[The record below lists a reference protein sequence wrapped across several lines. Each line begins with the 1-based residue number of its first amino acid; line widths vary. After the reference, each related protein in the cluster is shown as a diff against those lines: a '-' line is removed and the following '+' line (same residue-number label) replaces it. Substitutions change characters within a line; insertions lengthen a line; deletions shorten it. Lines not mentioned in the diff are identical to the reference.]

1 MSRYRILS
9 FDGGGIRGLLTAT
22 LLERLEAA
30 RPGFLAKADFCAGVS
45 TGGIIALGMAAGLP
59 PSTVVDLYESKAG
72 VVFADS
78 VLDDIR
84 DLGRLTGAEY
94 SNANLKRELEAHF
107 GSMTLGDLPKKVLI
121 ASFDLDNEASGPGSV
136 RSWKPK
142 FFHNFPGPDADADDR
157 AVDVALRTSA
167 APTYFPVYQ
176 GYVDGGVATNNPSMC
191 ALAQAIDA
199 GTGGQPL
206 DDIVML
212 SFGTGFNPRY
222 LAGEESDWGLL
233 QWARPVF
240 DIILDGSTGV
250 ADYQCARLLSARYH
264 RLNPILPGPIGLDDI
279 SQVPLLKQIGE
290 QTDLTS
296 TLDWLSRQ
304 YMVDATDA
312 SRSG

>member
-1 MSRYRILS
+1 MARYRILS

-30 RPGFLAKADFCAGVS
+30 RPDLMARADLFAGVS
-45 TGGIIALGMAAGLP
+45 TGGIIALAMAAGLP

-78 VLDDIR
+78 ILDDIR

-94 SNANLKRELEAHF
+94 SNENLKRELTKHF
-107 GSMTLGDLPKKVLI
+107 GDKTLGDLPKKVVI
-121 ASFDLDNEASGPGSV
+121 ASFDLDNEASGPGRV

-142 FFHNFPGPDADADDR
+142 FFHNFPGPGTDAGER
-157 AVDVALRTSA
+157 VLDVALRTSA

-191 ALAQAIDA
+191 GLAQAIDA
-199 GTGGQPL
+199 GTGGQQL
-206 DDIVML
+206 EDIVML

-233 QWARPVF
+233 QWARPIL
-240 DIILDGSTGV
+240 DIILDGSVGV
-250 ADYQCARLLSARYH
+250 ADYQCARLLGARYH
-264 RLNPILPGPIGLDDI
+264 RLNPALAAPIGLDDI
-279 SQVPLLKQIGE
+279 TQIPALRRLAE
-290 QTDLTS
+290 QTDLTE
-296 TLDWLSRQ
+296 TQNWLNAQ
-304 YMVDATDA
+304 YLGD
-312 SRSG
+312 

>member
-1 MSRYRILS
+1 MARYRILS

-30 RPGFLAKADFCAGVS
+30 RPDLMARADLFAGVS
-45 TGGIIALGMAAGLP
+45 TGGIIALAMAAGLP
-59 PSTVVDLYESKAG
+59 PSTVVDLYESKAS

-78 VLDDIR
+78 ILDDIR

-107 GSMTLGDLPKKVLI
+107 GSMTLGDLSKKVVI
-121 ASFDLDNEASGPGSV
+121 ASFDLDNEASGPGRV

-142 FFHNFPGPDADADDR
+142 FFHNFPGPGTDAGER
-157 AVDVALRTSA
+157 VLDVALRTSA

-191 ALAQAIDA
+191 GLAQAIDA
-199 GTGGQPL
+199 GTGGQQL
-206 DDIVML
+206 EDIVML

-233 QWARPVF
+233 QWARPIF
-240 DIILDGSTGV
+240 DIILDGSVGV
-250 ADYQCARLLSARYH
+250 ADYQCARLLGARYH
-264 RLNPILPGPIGLDDI
+264 RLNPALAAPVGLDDI
-279 SQVPLLKQIGE
+279 TQIPALRRLAE
-290 QTDLTS
+290 QTDLSETQN
-296 TLDWLSRQ
+296 WLVTQ
-304 YMVDATDA
+304 YMQD
-312 SRSG
+312 